1 MSTFDVTLF
10 FPSYDALR
18 GLSIEWQDAETM
30 CDNAARS
37 CASLRRFHVSR
48 CVIVWL
54 AAPRRHREE
63 STISNVQGNTQ
74 GLKPNQLRRI
84 EKLYSRRISPQQI
97 VTPEFARQLS
107 ELSHE
112 TRRQIGAL
120 IDRKGY
126 VEFVVV
132 GDARR
137 IEWPD
142 LKRTRVGE
150 DRFRGLRAVHTHLRG
165 EELTQDDLNDLAL
178 LRLDLMV
185 AVDVDG
191 RDGLPGRIRAAHLL
205 PTTAEEVN
213 GGDGT
218 SDNETAYAFLEAPV
232 ASQLDVNFLELI
244 NSLEEEIA
252 RNRRAGRRATARDRA
267 ILVGVTSGS
276 VSWAE
281 ESMAELRE
289 LAASAG
295 VVVFNEII
303 QRRQAVDPRTV
314 LGKGK
319 LDELIVRALRL
330 GVDMIVFDQ
339 ELSPAQV
346 RSLSEATDLKIIDRP
361 QLILDI
367 FAQRAQTRDGKIQVE
382 LAQLKYMLPRLIA
395 GQDSAFSRLAGGIG
409 GRGPGETKLE
419 TDRRRVR
426 DRINR
431 LDKEIDVQRER
442 RQQRR
447 KNRTRKELPIIS
459 IVGYTNAGKSTLLN
473 TLTASVVHAEQ
484 RMFATLDPTSRR
496 LRLPREQ
503 EVIINDTVGF
513 IRDLPP
519 DLIAA
524 FRATLEEIDDSN
536 LLIHLVDASNA
547 RWEQQLESVE
557 RILSDLGH
565 ANLPALVAFNKSDL
579 VAPDELEAI
588 MRHARAAGREC
599 LAVSAMNA
607 NTLRPLIERAGE
619 ILARDLTHD
628 EAARR
633 EVSEEVKADDGVI
646 HQITDVIQ

>member
-1 MSTFDVTLF
+1 MS
-10 FPSYDALR
+10 R
-18 GLSIEWQDAETM
+18 GA
-30 CDNAARS
+30 
-37 CASLRRFHVSR
+37 FHFWAGVVGR
-48 CVIVWL
+48 GGT
-54 AAPRRHREE
+54 P
-63 STISNVQGNTQ
+63 ISNVHGNTQ

-84 EKLYSRRISPQQI
+84 EKLYSRRISPQQV

-126 VEFVVV
+126 VEYVVV

-137 IEWPD
+137 MEWPD

-150 DRFRGLRAVHTHLRG
+150 GRFRGLRAVHTHLRG
-165 EELTQDDLNDLAL
+165 EDLTQDDLNDLAL

-185 AVDVDG
+185 AVDVDE
-191 RDGLPGRIRAAHLL
+191 RTGLPGRVRAAHLL
-205 PTTAEEVN
+205 PTTPEAVADGEEP
-213 GGDGT
+213 
-218 SDNETAYAFLEAPV
+218 SAAYTFFEAPV
-232 ASQLDVNFLELI
+232 PSQLDVDFVELI

-252 RNRRAGRRATARDRA
+252 RNRRVARRAVARDRA
-267 ILVGVTSGS
+267 ILVGVTTGS
-276 VSWAE
+276 VVEAE

-295 VVVFNEII
+295 LVVQHEII
-303 QRRQAVDPRTV
+303 QRRANVDPRTV

-330 GVDMIVFDQ
+330 GADLIIFDR

-346 RSLSEATDLKIIDRP
+346 RSISEATDLKVIDRA

-367 FAQRAQTRDGKIQVE
+367 FAQRAQTSEGKIQVE
-382 LAQLKYMLPRLIA
+382 LAQLRYMLPRLIA
-395 GQDSAFSRLAGGIG
+395 GHDSAFSRLAGGIG

-431 LDKEIDVQRER
+431 LEKEIENQRMR

-447 KNRTRKELPIIS
+447 KERTRRGLPVIS

-473 TLTASVVHAEQ
+473 ALTSSEVLAEQ

-503 EVIINDTVGF
+503 EVIVNDTVGF

-524 FRATLEEIDDSN
+524 FRATLEEIDDSD
-536 LLIHLVDASNA
+536 LLIHLVDASNP
-547 RWEQQLESVE
+547 RWQQQLESVE

-565 ANLPALVAFNKSDL
+565 TDIPRLVVFNKSDML
-579 VAPDELEAI
+579 SESDLESLLRQAC
-588 MRHARAAGREC
+588 HGGGREC
-599 LAVSAMNA
+599 IAASALAPS
-607 NTLRPLIERAGE
+607 TLRPVLERAGA
-619 ILARDLTHD
+619 ILARDLTH
-628 EAARR
+628 ETRGASHGAAARHSG
-633 EVSEEVKADDGVI
+633 ENDADEHADSEEPEEDDAGRTKKVAA
-646 HQITDVIQ
+646 H